1 MNLRLTFATLAI
13 CSTAIFTGAMLNIG
27 LSFGAYWKSLPPQDF
42 LNWFSANSQVIGRTI
57 PIFVIPA
64 VIGLAVSVW
73 LGWPIAPARYLW
85 LAASACL
92 AAVFIVTAVYHLPT
106 NAAFEAQS
114 IGPSQVTAT
123 LNTWLW
129 LHALRIA
136 LGLAAAV
143 LSVLATVRYFSITF
157 SPPI

>member
-1 MNLRLTFATLAI
+1 MSLRLVFATLAI
-13 CSTAIFTGAMLNIG
+13 CGTAIFTGAMLTIG

-42 LNWFSANSQVIGRTI
+42 LNWFSENSQFIGRTI

-73 LGWPIAPARYLW
+73 LGWPIAPVRVLW

-92 AAVFIVTAVYHLPT
+92 IALLIVTAVYHLPT

-114 IGPSQVTAT
+114 IAPSQVAAT

-129 LHALRIA
+129 LHALRIG
-136 LGLAAAV
+136 LGLGAAI
-143 LSVLATVRYFSITF
+143 LSVAATLRYFSIVF
-157 SPPI
+157 SPPM